1 MCEVPVLTTE
11 EAGPDRFHDK
21 QNVPEYI
28 SVYLTCVV
36 ISSNGGYVIVNIT
49 TIYYYAHLRL
59 NKKLRQRLENW
70 GCRGMVTGSQLIIVG
85 TVGPGN
91 FLLAA

>member
-1 MCEVPVLTTE
+1 MWIEIFEFRYLCEVPVLTTG

-59 NKKLRQRLENW
+59 NRKLRQQLEKK
-70 GCRGMVTGSQLIIVG
+70 IVG
-85 TVGPGN
+85 EW
-91 FLLAA
+91 